1 MKCAPW
7 MLAGIACLLLSGC
20 ASLTGGDKAKN
31 KSKKDS
37 SWFSW
42 KKKEYQTP
50 HSMAVIWSEDVLTVP
65 GKPPTRGFGGRIYF
79 YNEKS
84 QAIPVEGELMVYGYD
99 ESAVKPASTAAPA
112 ADKRFR
118 FTSEQFTQHFSES
131 ELGASYSIWIPWD
144 EAGGFSK
151 KVSLIPAF
159 TCKDGRLVRGEAAKL
174 TLAGRSPTGLP
185 DYNTSTVQQ
194 VSHTEAT
201 NPGIQLPRGMN
212 LDQSMRTTTID
223 LPSATTRRLAVP
235 TSTDSKSIPPAGTT
249 NVQYGNGM
257 TPQQMQAAIAS
268 GMFGVGAMHAQVPN
282 VHQPTAMSASHPALP
297 ASIPQS
303 VPSSSFGIQAMT
315 NPPNMLPPTS
325 PQFSGYEAGSLHP
338 SRATR

>member
-31 KSKKDS
+31 KPKKDS

-131 ELGASYSIWIPWD
+131 ELGASYSIWIPGTKQ
-144 EAGGFSK
+144 EASARRFRSFPP
-151 KVSLIPAF
+151 SPAKTEGWF
-159 TCKDGRLVRGEAAKL
+159 AAK
-174 TLAGRSPTGLP
+174 
-185 DYNTSTVQQ
+185 
-194 VSHTEAT
+194 
-201 NPGIQLPRGMN
+201 
-212 LDQSMRTTTID
+212 
-223 LPSATTRRLAVP
+223 RR
-235 TSTDSKSIPPAGTT
+235 
-249 NVQYGNGM
+249 N
-257 TPQQMQAAIAS
+257 
-268 GMFGVGAMHAQVPN
+268 
-282 VHQPTAMSASHPALP
+282 
-297 ASIPQS
+297 
-303 VPSSSFGIQAMT
+303 
-315 NPPNMLPPTS
+315 
-325 PQFSGYEAGSLHP
+325 
-338 SRATR
+338 